1 MHLSGCFAVPFF
13 SFPHRCSFLIFTAS
27 KQRRKEERRRQNFPG
42 EHTIVRRNTFAVRA
56 LRDFQKRPHR
66 RKPCKMAPSTWRKRM
81 FSFLRR
87 RSATTRAQ
95 GQANKVK
102 SAARQMEQPMVA
114 KQQTS
119 AGSEISQRSGQTAG
133 PRMAQFDR
141 SMSWYQ
147 KSMERP
153 KVSRATSWY
162 GKQLERQASAASSLI
177 SSSAATPR
185 PTLAPSAS
193 EPSVSTVP
201 TPTMKPAKVGHSR
214 FQEDLDRIRAAK
226 AAAVKTP
233 ISRRDH
239 LTNKT
244 SAEAGRDEL
253 DELLSEAAIAAASAA
268 KAAKVLVPSPGE
280 PQEAVRKLELEL
292 DAIVMEQQGSHS
304 SSRGDS
310 SSDNEDQSALTAS
323 HLGHGLLGG
332 FQKLD
337 FSSLPD
343 SSHLESEALD
353 DAPREAQHN
362 PFLQQRFEQQNLI
375 SSVLDAKGIAVPS
388 LPIVAGEGQARNQHL
403 SLAFG
408 SDQSDRVSEPE
419 LDSQSTSGQSIAST
433 VVSEAPTRP
442 TLQFGSSYMAKQP
455 IPQLWRPKALAAAGK
470 THSPLQPRR
479 KQRPENVSSSA
490 LICQP
495 IPVGRPPSPAPHSP
509 PQPHFD
515 SSARHVRQQRACESK
530 QHQAPTTNASPA
542 KQAPIRPA
550 EARLNPAARLPPV
563 DSSRQPPSRA
573 AGAAGIA
580 DVTPLATLSTESRS
594 PRALAC
600 TSNAVRMMH
609 GANVASRL
617 SPQAAKCA
625 QKGALQGVG
634 VDSRAV
640 HRQTVSPGVVVELS
654 ADELL
659 WSLAPRHAF
668 FPGTSDRPSHPTS
681 NGSSMETFVL

>member
-1 MHLSGCFAVPFF
+1 M
-13 SFPHRCSFLIFTAS
+13 
-27 KQRRKEERRRQNFPG
+27 
-42 EHTIVRRNTFAVRA
+42 
-56 LRDFQKRPHR
+56 
-66 RKPCKMAPSTWRKRM
+66 
-81 FSFLRR
+81 
-87 RSATTRAQ
+87 
-95 GQANKVK
+95 
-102 SAARQMEQPMVA
+102 
-114 KQQTS
+114 
-119 AGSEISQRSGQTAG
+119 
-133 PRMAQFDR
+133 
-141 SMSWYQ
+141 
-147 KSMERP
+147 
-153 KVSRATSWY
+153 
-162 GKQLERQASAASSLI
+162 
-177 SSSAATPR
+177 
-185 PTLAPSAS
+185 
-193 EPSVSTVP
+193 
-201 TPTMKPAKVGHSR
+201 
-214 FQEDLDRIRAAK
+214 DRIRAVSCC
-226 AAAVKTP
+226 VKTP

-239 LTNKT
+239 DKQDVRRGW
-244 SAEAGRDEL
+244 SDEL
-253 DELLSEAAIAAASAA
+253 DELLSEAAITAASAA
-268 KAAKVLVPSPGE
+268 KLPKCSFHRQASHRLSGSLSLSWTPS
-280 PQEAVRKLELEL
+280 V
-292 DAIVMEQQGSHS
+292 EQQGSHS
-304 SSRGDS
+304 SSRGIRARIMRTRRAAS
-310 SSDNEDQSALTAS
+310 SWPWTVGRLR
-323 HLGHGLLGG
+323 LV
-332 FQKLD
+332 
-337 FSSLPD
+337 SSLPD

-353 DAPREAQHN
+353 DAPRGATN

-594 PRALAC
+594 PRALC
-600 TSNAVRMMH
+600 TSRGPNDTRQRRF
-609 GANVASRL
+609 RL
-617 SPQAAKCA
+617 SPQAVVCSERCIARRRRRFSSCA
-625 QKGALQGVG
+625 
-634 VDSRAV
+634 
-640 HRQTVSPGVVVELS
+640 
-654 ADELL
+654 
-659 WSLAPRHAF
+659 
-668 FPGTSDRPSHPTS
+668 
-681 NGSSMETFVL
+681 

>member
-1 MHLSGCFAVPFF
+1 
-13 SFPHRCSFLIFTAS
+13 
-27 KQRRKEERRRQNFPG
+27 
-42 EHTIVRRNTFAVRA
+42 
-56 LRDFQKRPHR
+56 
-66 RKPCKMAPSTWRKRM
+66 M

-87 RSATTRAQ
+87 KSATTRAQ

-102 SAARQMEQPMVA
+102 SAARQMEQPMIA

-119 AGSEISQRSGQTAG
+119 AGSEVSQSSGQTTG

-162 GKQLERQASAASSLI
+162 GKQLERQASAASSLS

-185 PTLAPSAS
+185 PPLAPSAS

-201 TPTMKPAKVGHSR
+201 TPTMKPAKVGQSPSR
-214 FQEDLDRIRAAK
+214 FQEDLYRIRAAK

-233 ISRRDH
+233 ISRRVH

-292 DAIVMEQQGSHS
+292 DAIAMEQQGSHS

-310 SSDNEDQSALTAS
+310 SSDNEDQSALTES

-332 FQKLD
+332 LQKLD

-343 SSHLESEALD
+343 SSHLESETLN

-362 PFLQQRFEQQNLI
+362 PFLQQQFEQQNLI

-455 IPQLWRPKALAAAGK
+455 MTQLWRPKALAAAGK
-470 THSPLQPRR
+470 THSPLHPRR

-490 LICQP
+490 LIRQP
-495 IPVGRPPSPAPHSP
+495 IPVGRPPSPAPHSL
-509 PQPHFD
+509 PQPLFD
-515 SSARHVRQQRACESK
+515 SSARHVRQQRAYESK

-542 KQAPIRPA
+542 KQPPIRPA

-580 DVTPLATLSTESRS
+580 DVTPLATLSTDSRS

-600 TSNAVRMMH
+600 TSNAVQMMH

-617 SPQAAKCA
+617 SPQAARCA
-625 QKGALQGVG
+625 QIGALQGAG
-634 VDSRAV
+634 VNSRAV
-640 HRQTVSPGVVVELS
+640 YRQTVSPGVVVELS

-659 WSLAPRHAF
+659 WSLAPRHALF
-668 FPGTSDRPSHPTS
+668 LGTTDRPSNLTS